1 MVLLPLSHA
10 PCVRSVRGVL
20 LDANA
25 LCVTWFGSAAREDL
39 RRPPGERAAPRGPR
53 GVPGHCRGPSVRA
66 ARGDQAA
73 AFCSAPVEFGPTLLA
88 TREQCALQAT
98 SFPRQAERLTSN
110 GVGMSRP
117 PQPLSEAA
125 RLELRSSHQ
134 PSPHCGRVA
143 RGTGRAWQ
151 RQGR

>member
-1 MVLLPLSHA
+1 LVLLPLSHA

-73 AFCSAPVEFGPTLLA
+73 AFCSAPAVFGPTLLA

-110 GVGMSRP
+110 GVGSAECEECQPTSSLSIRLPIQQSSRSTGP
-117 PQPLSEAA
+117 RSAP
-125 RLELRSSHQ
+125 LRST
-134 PSPHCGRVA
+134 A
-143 RGTGRAWQ
+143 DAI
-151 RQGR
+151 